1 MAIKPEIARLI
12 VAPSDTDADMLY
24 ATRIFIGDPFIFLQ
38 QNGKRTLVLSDLEI
52 DRAKKNAKADEFVMF
67 NQLEREVQ
75 GKAKKA
81 PPYEKVLAHFLTKRG
96 VKRALVPANF
106 PLGFANEIKRNGIA
120 LETSNGLFWPARE
133 KKTAEEIRLLERAL
147 RMTETGMK
155 RGMEILKA
163 SKPGTGKKLK
173 WSGKTLTSEILR
185 AEIDS
190 AILRAGGVPTN
201 TIVAGGDQACDPH
214 ERGFGPLR
222 ADSLIILDIFPR
234 DGKTGYWGDMTRT
247 VVRGRASEQQ
257 RKLWETVKAGQTLAL
272 KRIKAGVDGMSIHQ
286 AITELFERRGFPTE
300 VRNGRRVGFFH
311 GTGHGLGLEIHEYPR
326 LQKVVLKA
334 GQCLTVEPGLYY
346 PGIGGARIEDVVIVE
361 KTWLSNS
368 LEVSETAGNLA
379 LYTTHR
385 FRSVP
390 ARMRGISQSVQIA
403 STPWEAPSL
412 RSG

>member
-1 MAIKPEIARLI
+1 MATKPRLARLI

-67 NQLEREVQ
+67 SQLEREVQ
-75 GKAKKA
+75 GKAKKP

-96 VKRALVPANF
+96 VKRARVPANF
-106 PLGFANEIKRNGIA
+106 PLGFANAIKQKGIA
-120 LETSNGLFWPARE
+120 LETNNGLFWPARE

-147 RMTETGMK
+147 RITETGMK
-155 RGMEILKA
+155 RGMEVLKA
-163 SKPGTGKKLK
+163 ATAGAGKKLK
-173 WSGKTLTSEILR
+173 WSGKTLTSEMLR

-214 ERGFGPLR
+214 ERGFGPLY
-222 ADSLIILDIFPR
+222 ANSLLILDIFPR
-234 DGKTGYWGDMTRT
+234 EAKTGYWGDMTRT

-257 RKLWETVKAGQTLAL
+257 RKLWEAVKAGQALAL
-272 KRIKAGVDGMSIHQ
+272 KRIKAGIDGMSIHQ
-286 AITELFERRGFPTE
+286 AITELFDRRGFPTE
-300 VRNGRRVGFFH
+300 VRDGRRVGFFH

-361 KTWLSNS
+361 KDGCRILSKFPKQ
-368 LEVSETAGNLA
+368 LE
-379 LYTTHR
+379 
-385 FRSVP
+385 
-390 ARMRGISQSVQIA
+390 I
-403 STPWEAPSL
+403 
-412 RSG
+412 

>member
-1 MAIKPEIARLI
+1 MATKPELARLI
-12 VAPSDTDADMLY
+12 VAPSETDADMLY

-38 QNGKRTLVLSDLEI
+38 QDGKRTLVLSDLEI

-106 PLGFANEIKRNGIA
+106 PLGFANEIKRRGIA
-120 LETSNGLFWPARE
+120 LETSNGLFWPERE

-163 SKPGTGKKLK
+163 SKPGAGKKLK
-173 WSGKTLTSEILR
+173 WSGKTLTSETLR

-257 RKLWETVKAGQTLAL
+257 RKLWEAVKAGQRLAL
-272 KRIKAGVDGMSIHQ
+272 KRIKAGVDGVSIHQ

-361 KTWLSNS
+361 KTGCRILSRFPKQ
-368 LEVSETAGNLA
+368 LE
-379 LYTTHR
+379 
-385 FRSVP
+385 
-390 ARMRGISQSVQIA
+390 I
-403 STPWEAPSL
+403 
-412 RSG
+412 

>member
-1 MAIKPEIARLI
+1 MAIKPELARLI

-38 QNGKRTLVLSDLEI
+38 QKGKRILVLSDLEI

-75 GKAKKA
+75 GKDKKA

-106 PLGFANEIKRNGIA
+106 PLSFANEIKRNGIA

-257 RKLWETVKAGQTLAL
+257 RKLWEAVKAGQTLAL

-300 VRNGRRVGFFH
+300 VRNGRHVGFFH

-361 KTWLSNS
+361 KDGCRILSKFPKQ
-368 LEVSETAGNLA
+368 LE
-379 LYTTHR
+379 
-385 FRSVP
+385 
-390 ARMRGISQSVQIA
+390 I
-403 STPWEAPSL
+403 
-412 RSG
+412 